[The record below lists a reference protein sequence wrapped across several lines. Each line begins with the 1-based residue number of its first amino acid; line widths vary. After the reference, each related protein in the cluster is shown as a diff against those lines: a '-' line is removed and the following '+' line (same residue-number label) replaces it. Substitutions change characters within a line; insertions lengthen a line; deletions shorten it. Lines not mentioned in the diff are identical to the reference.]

1 MGNINAFVWPPRV
14 KPTRKKL
21 RRGPRGFQQ
30 QHGCWD
36 SHVAPSLVEAACNKA
51 LRYFVPEV
59 VTVKFLLLNKAS
71 QSTVGKEDVT
81 KAAELDGA
89 VGTVKP
95 AAISSCQ
102 VFLAALKVGMT
113 E

>member
-1 MGNINAFVWPPRV
+1 M
-14 KPTRKKL
+14 
-21 RRGPRGFQQ
+21 
-30 QHGCWD
+30 
-36 SHVAPSLVEAACNKA
+36 
-51 LRYFVPEV
+51 
-59 VTVKFLLLNKAS
+59 
-71 QSTVGKEDVT
+71 GKEDVT

-113 E
+113 EWASHWLL